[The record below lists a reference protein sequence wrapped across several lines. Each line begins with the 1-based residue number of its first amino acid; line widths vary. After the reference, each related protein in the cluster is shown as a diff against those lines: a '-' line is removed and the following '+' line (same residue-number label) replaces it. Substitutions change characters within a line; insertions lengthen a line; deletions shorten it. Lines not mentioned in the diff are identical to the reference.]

1 MAALLNHATVAI
13 KDDATI
19 GLYKENRAW
28 MEAVTQ
34 YDRFHA
40 PGEGYTTSDN
50 PNVGVSFY
58 ESKDGSSM
66 AVLANLTTETVTVNY
81 TCNGKFAKQSGTV
94 TLKPLEM
101 QAITKK

>member
-66 AVLANLTTETVTVNY
+66 AVVANLTTENVTVNY
-81 TCNGKFAKQSGTV
+81 TCNGKFAKQSGTL

-101 QAITKK
+101 KAIRK

>member
-40 PGEGYTTSDN
+40 PGEGYTSADN

-58 ESKDGSSM
+58 ESRDGSSM
-66 AVLANLTTETVTVNY
+66 AIVGNLSMETVTVKY
-81 TCNGKFAKQSGTV
+81 DCNGKFAKQGGTL

-101 QAITKK
+101 KAIRK